1 MRLNDWDPGTAA
13 LAAAVGRRS
22 REGSDASVPVAV
34 SLADSPPL
42 MLPVP
47 CKPSF
52 FDVAWQHVPR
62 DDGAARG
69 IAEYIASREPRR
81 GFLEWVRGGWK

>member
-1 MRLNDWDPGTAA
+1 
-13 LAAAVGRRS
+13 
-22 REGSDASVPVAV
+22 
-34 SLADSPPL
+34 

-69 IAEYIASREPRR
+69 IADYIASREPRR